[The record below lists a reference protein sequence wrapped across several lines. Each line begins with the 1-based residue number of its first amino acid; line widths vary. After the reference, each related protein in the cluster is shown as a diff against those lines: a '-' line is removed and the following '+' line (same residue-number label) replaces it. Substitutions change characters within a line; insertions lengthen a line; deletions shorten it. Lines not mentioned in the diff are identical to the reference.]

1 MERLKITQESIQN
14 ELNSYK
20 NKPEETLIEYIW
32 NSFDADAKTVEINY
46 NNSDL
51 GYIDSVIISDDG
63 QGWDFSDNNTDYFM
77 ASAKK
82 NASVKNLSLPHGKL
96 GRGRYTF
103 IWHADSL
110 CAKSKGQK
118 LTLLPN
124 AKYKIEDCDDAPEKG
139 TTVELTGIRE
149 FLGNA
154 LKSEESLRQFLVKE
168 FCWFLEQNTNRKIIL
183 NGTKID
189 YKDYIRKEVKLTGKD
204 FSSEVQTA
212 ISDIRIKVVIWKERP
227 SEYAKFFAINSTS
240 KEEVIAEHTGLN
252 KKKDGFWHSVYL
264 YSNKFTNELNNLIDK
279 DESNQVELFDKDE
292 AVLAYKLIKEEIKEK
307 LLELRKPILDE
318 NADNLIMNLKAESLY
333 PSLLE
338 FHVREEDFND
348 LLRQVYITA
357 PHLFTG
363 KGRDDQ
369 KFVVTSIAGLVS
381 SGNSS
386 LVMKVLSHI
395 AELSEEE
402 SRTLEDILSR
412 THLSNI
418 VKTIAEIDNR
428 LQSLQDIHSL
438 LFDNEKETL
447 EVKHLQ
453 RVLDNNL
460 WLFGENYSLFA
471 STEGAMRN
479 TLQRYASE
487 ILGVDPSTIETKS
500 RKEVDLFLTRT
511 NEVSEDRQE
520 VLIVEIKRPSVKLG
534 KKEFDQIH
542 EYAMTIAKEKSLNDD
557 KMNWEYYLVGTDY
570 NEYIAS
576 QLENASSHGE
586 RHRGLVF
593 YDKNLRLK
601 IYVKKW
607 SGIIHAE
614 NGHRLRYLKD
624 RLKIDSKDNS
634 RDSSDELTERLVAMN
649 ESSLANSLTTG
660 TSNKSGDQKNGNE
673 SNND

>member
-14 ELNSYK
+14 ELSSYK
-20 NKPEETLIEYIW
+20 NKPEETLVEYLW

-110 CAKSKGQK
+110 YAKSKGQK

-124 AKYKIEDCDDAPEKG
+124 AEYKIEDCDDAPKKG
-139 TTVELTGIRE
+139 AIVELTGIRE
-149 FLGNA
+149 SLGNT
-154 LKSEESLRQFLVKE
+154 LKSEENLRRFLVKE
-168 FCWFLEQNTNRKIIL
+168 FCWFLEQNANRKIVL

-189 YKDYIRKEVKLTGKD
+189 YKDFIRKEVELTGKD
-204 FSSEVQTA
+204 FSSEVRA
-212 ISDIRIKVVIWKERP
+212 VIGDIRAKVIIWKERP
-227 SEYAKFFAINSTS
+227 SEYAKFFAINPTS
-240 KEEVIAEHTGLN
+240 KEEVVAEHTGLN
-252 KKKDGFWHSVYL
+252 KKKDSFWHSVYL
-264 YSNKFTNELNNLIDK
+264 YSNKFTKELNNLIGG

-292 AVLAYKLIKEEIKEK
+292 VVSAYKLLKEEVKEK
-307 LLELRKPILDE
+307 LLDLRKPILDE
-318 NADNLIMNLKAESLY
+318 NADNLIMNLKAENLY

-338 FHVREEDFND
+338 FHVQEEDFDD

-357 PHLFTG
+357 PYLFTG

-402 SRTLEDILSR
+402 SRTLEDILNR

-460 WLFGENYSLFA
+460 WLFGESYSLFA

-487 ILGVDPSTIETKS
+487 ILGIDPNEIETKS

-586 RHRGLVF
+586 RHRGLAF

-607 SGIIHAE
+607 SGIIHTE

-624 RLKIDSKDNS
+624 RLKIESKDNS
-634 RDSSDELTERLVAMN
+634 GGSSDELTERLVAMN
-649 ESSLANSLTTG
+649 ESSLANSPTTDI
-660 TSNKSGDQKNGNE
+660 SNKSNNQKNGDE
-673 SNND
+673 SIND

>member
-20 NKPEETLIEYIW
+20 NKPESTIAEYIW
-32 NSFDADAKTVEINY
+32 NSFDAGAKTVEINY
-46 NNSDL
+46 NNNEL
-51 GYIDSVIISDDG
+51 GYIESVIISDDG
-63 QGWDFSDNNTDYFM
+63 QGWDFGDNNTDYFM

-110 CAKSKGQK
+110 YAKSKGQK
-118 LTLLPN
+118 LTLLPD
-124 AKYKIEDCDDAPEKG
+124 AKYKIEDCDDAPENG

-149 FLGNA
+149 SLGNA
-154 LKSEESLRQFLVKE
+154 LKSEEVLRNFLVKE
-168 FCWFLEQNTNRKIIL
+168 FCWFLEQNANRKIVV

-189 YKDYIRKEVKLTGKD
+189 YKDFIRKEVELTGKD
-204 FSSEVQTA
+204 FSSEVQAA
-212 ISDIRIKVVIWKERP
+212 IGDIRAKVIIWKERP
-227 SEYAKFFAINSTS
+227 SEYAKFFAINPTS
-240 KEEVIAEHTGLN
+240 KEEVVAEHTGLN
-252 KKKDGFWHSVYL
+252 KKKDSFWHSVYL
-264 YSNKFTNELNNLIDK
+264 YSNKFTKELNNLIDG

-292 AVLAYKLIKEEIKEK
+292 VVSAYKLIKEEIKEK
-307 LLELRKPILDE
+307 LLDLRKPILNE
-318 NADNLIMNLKAESLY
+318 NADNLIMNLKVENLY

>member
-14 ELNSYK
+14 ELSSYK
-20 NKPEETLIEYIW
+20 NKPEETLVEYLW

-46 NNSDL
+46 STPDL
-51 GYIDSVIISDDG
+51 GYIENVMISDDG

-124 AKYKIEDCDDAPEKG
+124 AQYKIEDCDDAPEKG

-154 LKSEESLRQFLVKE
+154 LKSEETLRKFLVKE
-168 FCWFLEQNTNRKIIL
+168 FCWFLEQNTNRKIML

-189 YKDYIRKEVKLTGKD
+189 YKDYIRKEVELTGID
-204 FSSEVQTA
+204 FSSEVQA
-212 ISDIRIKVVIWKERP
+212 AVGDIRAKVIIWKERP

-240 KEEVIAEHTGLN
+240 KEEVVAEHTGLN
-252 KKKDGFWHSVYL
+252 KKKDSFWHSVYL
-264 YSNKFTNELNNLIDK
+264 YSNKFTKELNNLIGG

-292 AVLAYKLIKEEIKEK
+292 VVSAYKLLKEEVKEK
-307 LLELRKPILDE
+307 LLDLRKPILDE
-318 NADNLIMNLKAESLY
+318 NADNLIMNLKAENLY

>member
-369 KFVVTSIAGLVS
+369 KFVVTSIVGLVS